1 MGCGASK
8 APIGLDEPMG
18 MRDGESHCYPIGTA
32 TSRANHHQ
40 PLEPDISNEL
50 CSLTDCR
57 ALSRSLSLSLSLT
70 HSLGHPHPHPH
81 PPAHRLYFC
90 VFAGAGCGGP
100 SPGLSPAQ
108 INTDVVYRLVEQD
121 MEPMTGGE
129 SHTPRLAMS
138 WRVEVLPYH
147 RTAPQPLPHLTR
159 RIAPANGVLTPAR
172 DHRCSVRC
180 AWCEVAGQV
189 QTPN

>member
-1 MGCGASK
+1 LDSTLSTAWVRWGVVRRRHPLASMNRW
-8 APIGLDEPMG
+8 ACVTVSRTAIQLARPPRERTTTNPLNPIYPMNYVV
-18 MRDGESHCYPIGTA
+18 SQTVVPCLA
-32 TSRANHHQ
+32 
-40 PLEPDISNEL
+40 
-50 CSLTDCR
+50 
-57 ALSRSLSLSLSLT
+57 RSLSLSLSLS

-180 AWCEVAGQV
+180 A
-189 QTPN
+189 